1 MRESGTKQLVS
12 VVLRSIGRSSID
24 RALWSVENQDH
35 QQIEIVI
42 VNARAKLHPP
52 LPSELTRPI
61 RLVQLNRDLNR
72 PEAANV
78 GLDNCQGD
86 YIIFL
91 DDDDY
96 FEKDHISSL
105 LACMHAKP
113 EYLVAYGGTRI
124 LGEKDE
130 TRGELNVPFNRL
142 ELLKR
147 NYIQIGAA
155 IFSAQLLLLG
165 CRFDEEMIVFQ
176 DWDFWIQASRWTAFA
191 YTGKITSNWRAYG
204 GGSGAGSGINF
215 NSESTSVFA
224 QKLLRKW
231 ASLRI
236 RLMQRYEYAVDRSRQ
251 LIKTGRNRDANKWVE
266 SARSITSGRISPD

>member
-1 MRESGTKQLVS
+1 MRESDTRQLVS

-24 RALWSVENQDH
+24 RALWSVEHQDY

-42 VNARAKLHPP
+42 VNARAKPHPS
-52 LPSELTRPI
+52 LQSGLTRQI

-78 GLDNCQGD
+78 GLDNCQGE

-91 DDDDY
+91 DDDDH

-105 LACMHAKP
+105 VACMHANP

-124 LGEKDE
+124 LGERDE
-130 TRGELNVPFNRL
+130 TRGELNLPFNRL
-142 ELLKR
+142 ELFR
-147 NYIQIGAA
+147 NNYIQIGAA
-155 IFSAQLLLLG
+155 IFSTRLLLLG
-165 CRFDEEMIVFQ
+165 CRFDEDMIMFQ
-176 DWDFWIQASRWTAFA
+176 DWDFWIQASRWTAFSF
-191 YTGKITSNWRAYG
+191 TGKITNNWRAFS

-215 NSESTSVFA
+215 NPESTNFYA

-236 RLMQRYEYAVDRSRQ
+236 RLMERYKYSMDRSRQ
-251 LIKTGRNRDANKWVE
+251 LIKTGRDRDANKWVV
-266 SARSITSGRISPD
+266 SARSITSGKCSPD

>member
-1 MRESGTKQLVS
+1 MRESDARQLVS

-24 RALWSVENQDH
+24 RALWSVEHQDY

-42 VNARAKLHPP
+42 VNARAKAHPS
-52 LPSELTRPI
+52 LPSGLKRPI
-61 RLVQLNRDLNR
+61 RLVQLKRDLNR

-78 GLDNCQGD
+78 GLDNCQGE

-91 DDDDY
+91 DDDDH

-105 LACMHAKP
+105 LACMRANP

-124 LGEKDE
+124 LGERDE
-130 TRGELNVPFNRL
+130 IRGELNLPFNRL

-165 CRFDEEMIVFQ
+165 CRFDEDMILFQ
-176 DWDFWIQASRWTAFA
+176 DWDFWIQACRWTAFA
-191 YTGKITSNWRAYG
+191 HTGKITNNWRACD
-204 GGSGAGSGINF
+204 GGSGAGSGFNF
-215 NSESTSVFA
+215 NRESTSWYG

-236 RLMQRYEYAVDRSRQ
+236 RLVERYKYALERSRQ
-251 LIKTGRNRDANKWVE
+251 LDNTGRDREANKWVV
-266 SARSITSGRISPD
+266 SARSITSGKLSPD